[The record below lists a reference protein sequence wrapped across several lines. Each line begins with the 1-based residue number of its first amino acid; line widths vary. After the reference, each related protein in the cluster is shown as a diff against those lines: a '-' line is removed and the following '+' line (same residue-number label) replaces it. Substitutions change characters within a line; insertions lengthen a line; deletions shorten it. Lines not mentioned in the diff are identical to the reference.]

1 MDEEKVSTAQLTDSR
16 DRRMTTE
23 PPPQPSVDE
32 VADTVRLID
41 SRKTGWST

>member
-1 MDEEKVSTAQLTDSR
+1 MDEEKVSTAQLTDR
-16 DRRMTTE
+16 LMTTE
-23 PPPQPSVDE
+23 LPPQPSVDE